1 MYSKLNDSQIL
12 SMRSA
17 YWSGTPVKE
26 LCKIYGI
33 SESTAYLWIAPG
45 KYKEYAVDLGMEIMI
60 HKEFCDTQRSMQK
73 LRKIVDILND
83 ANCNSESPLEERL
96 SEFVRLS
103 PIYGINATLEALHI
117 SKGTYHNRIVCEHT
131 PTSYELHHK
140 TISDAVQLIFDESEQ
155 CYGSDKILAV
165 LNRQGYHTSKKYVL
179 SIMHELG
186 FESIRIHS
194 KKDYYALHR
203 KNKVKRQFDVSAPNT
218 VWVSDITKFKVK
230 GIYYNVCVV
239 MDLFSRK
246 IVGYKI
252 SPNASTQIVTS
263 CFKMAFKER
272 GFPNNLLFH
281 SDQGCQYTSR
291 AFRRLLASCSVN
303 QSFSH
308 TGTPI
313 DNAVNES
320 FFSNL
325 KREEIYRHDYR
336 SEREFKK
343 RIANYI
349 MNYNHNR
356 PHSYNN
362 YRSPDEKETQYY
374 AHLSE

>member
-33 SESTAYLWIAPG
+33 SESTAYFWIAPG
-45 KYKEYAVDLGMEIMI
+45 KYKEYAADLGMEIMI

-73 LRKIVDILND
+73 LRKIVNILND

-186 FESIRIHS
+186 LESIRIHS

-349 MNYNHNR
+349 MNLI
-356 PHSYNN
+356 S
-362 YRSPDEKETQYY
+362 
-374 AHLSE
+374 